1 MEDFA
6 AKPLF
11 HSARGSAMGEIDFPT
26 LALKLYEA
34 GLSTALRITSEGAAS
49 IHIGMVRRG

>member
-11 HSARGSAMGEIDFPT
+11 HSARGSAMGEIYFPT